1 MARCGS
7 CVEESSQAWHRT
19 VIVSDRL
26 SNWNNNSPP
35 LTTCVSCTLIWFE
48 HLAMDWMFES
58 LVGKFFAQVISSVRQ
73 WLQTKDCQVT
83 LIIVCCVFPQYY
95 EHTSLLHLL
104 YVLGQLFRNREMP

>member
-1 MARCGS
+1 MAWCGLCIEKS
-7 CVEESSQAWHRT
+7 GQARHCA

-48 HLAMDWMFES
+48 HLAMDWMFEG

-73 WLQTKDCQVT
+73 WLQVKDCQVA
-83 LIIVCCVFPQYY
+83 LIVVCCVFPQYY

-104 YVLGQLFRNREMP
+104 YVLGQLFRDREMP